1 MLKKWIYY
9 ASITLIVAFIASG
22 FKPVDRGDLSWFYF
36 NDDDRL
42 GGYFP
47 SEDQSDYPLSNHT
60 LLATGRTFVGYKENL
75 AFKESQGQYKLV
87 NRYGFMGKYQFGTSA
102 LQSIGITDRTSFL
115 KDPVLQEKAFSALC
129 AKNKWLLRDE
139 IMAYEGKI
147 VGGVRITESGML
159 AAAHLVGAGAVK
171 KYLRSDGKR
180 RIVDGFG
187 TSLRSYLKRYGGYD
201 TSHIVASENPVIES
215 K

>member
-9 ASITLIVAFIASG
+9 ASLTLIVAFIASG
-22 FKPVDRGDLSWFYF
+22 FKPLDRGDLSWFYF
-36 NDDDRL
+36 TDGDRL
-42 GGYFP
+42 GGNFP
-47 SEDQSDYPLSNHT
+47 SEDQSDYPLSNST
-60 LLATGRTFVGYKENL
+60 LLATGRTFVGYKESL
-75 AFKESQGQYKLV
+75 AYKESQGQYKLV

-102 LQSIGITDRTSFL
+102 LQSIGITDRSSFL

-171 KYLRSDGKR
+171 KYLRSNGKR

-201 TSHIVASENPVIES
+201 TSHIVPQENPVIR
-215 K
+215 

>member
-36 NDDDRL
+36 TDNDRS

-47 SEDQSDYPLSNHT
+47 SEDQSDYPLSNRSP
-60 LLATGRTFVGYKENL
+60 LATGRTFVGYKENL
-75 AFKESQGQYKLV
+75 AYKESQGQYKLV
-87 NRYGFMGKYQFGTSA
+87 NRYGFMGKYQFGQSA
-102 LQSIGITDRTSFL
+102 LQSIGITNRASFL
-115 KDPVLQEKAFSALC
+115 KDPVLQEKAFMALC

-139 IMAYEGKI
+139 IMAYEGKVI
-147 VGGVRITESGML
+147 GGVCVTESGML

-171 KYLRSDGKR
+171 KYLRSEGKR

-187 TSLRSYLKRYGGYD
+187 TSLRSYLRKYGGYD
-201 TSHIVASENPVIES
+201 TSNIVPQENPVIQ
-215 K
+215 